1 MSIFSFII
9 AGILILLT
17 ILGLISAIKNRDASA
32 SFVSIILLFIA
43 FVPAYFGYMQ
53 MNLVGTVEYASAVK
67 IGEDE
72 FGTIK
77 YQFTVKVRN
86 KDGGQD
92 TVVWTGIQNDERYA
106 DAEAAVNSNVDNAAG
121 EAKLF
126 KYKRCE
132 IQ

>member
-1 MSIFSFII
+1 MSIFLFII

-17 ILGLISAIKNRDASA
+17 LLGLISAIKNRDVSA
-32 SFVSIILLFIA
+32 SFISIISLFIA

-72 FGTIK
+72 FGTMK

-92 TVVWTGIQNDERYA
+92 TIVWTGIQNDERYA
-106 DAEAAVNSNVDNAAG
+106 DAEAEENSNVDNAAG

>member
-1 MSIFSFII
+1 MSIFLFII

-17 ILGLISAIKNRDASA
+17 LLGLISAIKNRDVSA
-32 SFVSIILLFIA
+32 SFISIILLFIA

-72 FGTIK
+72 FGTMK

-92 TVVWTGIQNDERYA
+92 TIVWTGIQNDERYA
-106 DAEAAVNSNVDNAAG
+106 DANAAANPNVDNAAG

>member
-9 AGILILLT
+9 AGILTLLT
-17 ILGLISAIKNRDASA
+17 ILGLISAIKNRDVSA
-32 SFVSIILLFIA
+32 SFISIILLFIA

-92 TVVWTGIQNDERYA
+92 TIVWTGIQNDERYV
-106 DAEAAVNSNVDNAAG
+106 DASAAANPNVDNAAG

>member
-9 AGILILLT
+9 AGILTLLT
-17 ILGLISAIKNRDASA
+17 ILGLISAIKNRDVSA
-32 SFVSIILLFIA
+32 SFISIILLFIA

-92 TVVWTGIQNDERYA
+92 TIVWTGIQNDERYA
-106 DAEAAVNSNVDNAAG
+106 DANAAANPNVDNAAG

>member
-1 MSIFSFII
+1 MSIFLFII

-17 ILGLISAIKNRDASA
+17 LLGLISAIKNRDVSA
-32 SFVSIILLFIA
+32 SFISIILLFIA

-53 MNLVGTVEYASAVK
+53 MNLVGTVEYATAVK

-77 YQFTVKVRN
+77 YQFIVKVRN

-92 TVVWTGIQNDERYA
+92 TIVWTGIQNDERYA
-106 DAEAAVNSNVDNAAG
+106 DANAAANPNVDNAAG

>member
-1 MSIFSFII
+1 MSIFLFII

-32 SFVSIILLFIA
+32 IFISIILLFIA

-77 YQFTVKVRN
+77 YQFIVKVRN

-92 TVVWTGIQNDERYA
+92 TIVWTGIQNDERYA
-106 DAEAAVNSNVDNAAG
+106 DANAAANPNVDNAAG

>member
-32 SFVSIILLFIA
+32 SFISIILLFIA

-72 FGTIK
+72 FGTVK

-86 KDGGQD
+86 KDGRQD
-92 TVVWTGIQNDERYA
+92 TIVWTGIQNDERYA
-106 DAEAAVNSNVDNAAG
+106 DAEAAANPNVDNAAG

>member
-17 ILGLISAIKNRDASA
+17 LLGLISAIKNRDVSA
-32 SFVSIILLFIA
+32 SFISIILLFIA

-72 FGTIK
+72 FGTMK

-86 KDGGQD
+86 KDDGQD
-92 TVVWTGIQNDERYA
+92 TIVWTGIQNDERYA
-106 DAEAAVNSNVDNAAG
+106 DANAAANPNVDNAAG

>member
-17 ILGLISAIKNRDASA
+17 LLGLISAVKNRDVSA
-32 SFVSIILLFIA
+32 SFISIILLFIA

-72 FGTIK
+72 FGTMK

-86 KDGGQD
+86 KDGRQD
-92 TVVWTGIQNDERYA
+92 TIIWTGIQNDERYA
-106 DAEAAVNSNVDNAAG
+106 DANAAANPNVDNAAG

>member
-17 ILGLISAIKNRDASA
+17 LLGLISAVKNRDVSA
-32 SFVSIILLFIA
+32 SFISIILLFIA

-86 KDGGQD
+86 KNGGQD
-92 TVVWTGIQNDERYA
+92 TIVWTGIQNDERYA
-106 DAEAAVNSNVDNAAG
+106 DANAAANPNVDNAAG

>member
-1 MSIFSFII
+1 MSIFLFII
-9 AGILILLT
+9 AGILTLLT
-17 ILGLISAIKNRDASA
+17 ILGLISAIKNRDVSA
-32 SFVSIILLFIA
+32 SFISIILLFIA

-92 TVVWTGIQNDERYA
+92 TIVWTGIQNDERYA
-106 DAEAAVNSNVDNAAG
+106 DANAAENSNVDNAAG

>member
-17 ILGLISAIKNRDASA
+17 LLGLISAIKNRDVSA
-32 SFVSIILLFIA
+32 SFISIILLFIA

-72 FGTIK
+72 FGTMK

-92 TVVWTGIQNDERYA
+92 TIVWTGIQNDERYA
-106 DAEAAVNSNVDNAAG
+106 DAEAAENSNIDNATG

>member
-1 MSIFSFII
+1 MSIFLFII

-17 ILGLISAIKNRDASA
+17 LLGLISAIKNRDVSA
-32 SFVSIILLFIA
+32 SFISIILLFIA

-72 FGTIK
+72 FGTMK

-92 TVVWTGIQNDERYA
+92 TIVWTGIQNDERYA
-106 DAEAAVNSNVDNAAG
+106 DAEAAENSNVDNAAG

>member
-17 ILGLISAIKNRDASA
+17 LLGLISAIKNRDVSA
-32 SFVSIILLFIA
+32 SFISIILLFIA

-77 YQFTVKVRN
+77 YQFIVKVRN

-92 TVVWTGIQNDERYA
+92 TIVWTGIQNDERYA
-106 DAEAAVNSNVDNAAG
+106 DANAAANPDVDNAAG

>member
-1 MSIFSFII
+1 MSIFLFII

-17 ILGLISAIKNRDASA
+17 LLGLISAIKNRDVSA
-32 SFVSIILLFIA
+32 SFISIILLFIA
-43 FVPAYFGYMQ
+43 FVPAYFGHMQ

-72 FGTIK
+72 FGTMK

-92 TVVWTGIQNDERYA
+92 TIVWTGIQNDERYA
-106 DAEAAVNSNVDNAAG
+106 DANAAENSNVDNAAG

>member
-17 ILGLISAIKNRDASA
+17 LLGLISAIKNRDVSA
-32 SFVSIILLFIA
+32 SFISIILLFIA

-92 TVVWTGIQNDERYA
+92 TIVWTGIQNDERYA
-106 DAEAAVNSNVDNAAG
+106 DANAATNPNVDNAAG

>member
-1 MSIFSFII
+1 MSIFLFII

-17 ILGLISAIKNRDASA
+17 LLGLISAIKNRDASA
-32 SFVSIILLFIA
+32 IFISIILLFIA

-72 FGTIK
+72 FGTMK

-86 KDGGQD
+86 KDGRQD
-92 TVVWTGIQNDERYA
+92 TIVWTGIQNDERYA
-106 DAEAAVNSNVDNAAG
+106 DAEAAESSNVDNAAG

>member
-32 SFVSIILLFIA
+32 SFISIILLFIA

-92 TVVWTGIQNDERYA
+92 TIVWTGIQNDERYA
-106 DAEAAVNSNVDNAAG
+106 DANAAANPTVDNAAE

>member
-9 AGILILLT
+9 AGILTLLT
-17 ILGLISAIKNRDASA
+17 ILGLISAIKNRDTSVI
-32 SFVSIILLFIA
+32 FIYIILLFIA

-92 TVVWTGIQNDERYA
+92 TIVWTGIQNDERYA
-106 DAEAAVNSNVDNAAG
+106 DAEAAVNPNVDNAAG

>member
-1 MSIFSFII
+1 MSIFLFII

-17 ILGLISAIKNRDASA
+17 LLGLISAIKNRDASA
-32 SFVSIILLFIA
+32 SFISIILLFIA

-106 DAEAAVNSNVDNAAG
+106 DANAAANPNVDNAAG

>member
-32 SFVSIILLFIA
+32 SFISIILLFIA

-92 TVVWTGIQNDERYA
+92 TIVWTGIQNDERYA
-106 DAEAAVNSNVDNAAG
+106 DAKAASNPNVDNAAG

>member
-1 MSIFSFII
+1 MSIFLFII

-17 ILGLISAIKNRDASA
+17 LLGLISAIKNRDVSA
-32 SFVSIILLFIA
+32 SFISIILLFIA

-72 FGTIK
+72 FGTMK

-92 TVVWTGIQNDERYA
+92 TIVWTGIQNDERYA
-106 DAEAAVNSNVDNAAG
+106 DANAAANPNVDNAAE

>member
-1 MSIFSFII
+1 MSIFLFII

-17 ILGLISAIKNRDASA
+17 LLGLISAIKNRDVSA
-32 SFVSIILLFIA
+32 IFISIILLFIA

-86 KDGGQD
+86 KDDGQD
-92 TVVWTGIQNDERYA
+92 TIVWTGIQNDERYA
-106 DAEAAVNSNVDNAAG
+106 DAEAAVNPNVDNAAG

>member
-32 SFVSIILLFIA
+32 SFISIILLFIA

-92 TVVWTGIQNDERYA
+92 TIVWTGIQNDERYV
-106 DAEAAVNSNVDNAAG
+106 DASAAANPNVDNAAG

>member
-17 ILGLISAIKNRDASA
+17 LLGLISAIKNRDVSA
-32 SFVSIILLFIA
+32 SFISIILLFIA

-53 MNLVGTVEYASAVK
+53 MNLVGTVEYATAVK

-92 TVVWTGIQNDERYA
+92 TIVWTGIQNDERYA
-106 DAEAAVNSNVDNAAG
+106 DANAAANPNVDNAAG

>member
-9 AGILILLT
+9 AGILTLLT
-17 ILGLISAIKNRDASA
+17 ILGLISAIKNRDTSA
-32 SFVSIILLFIA
+32 IFISIILLFIA

-72 FGTIK
+72 FGTMK

-92 TVVWTGIQNDERYA
+92 TIVWTGIQNDERYA
-106 DAEAAVNSNVDNAAG
+106 DANAAENSNVDNAAG

>member
-32 SFVSIILLFIA
+32 SFISIILLFIA

-86 KDGGQD
+86 KDGRQD
-92 TVVWTGIQNDERYA
+92 TIVWTGIQNDERYA
-106 DAEAAVNSNVDNAAG
+106 DAEAAANPNVDNAAG

>member
-17 ILGLISAIKNRDASA
+17 LLGLISAVKNRDVSA
-32 SFVSIILLFIA
+32 SFISIILLFIA

-72 FGTIK
+72 FGTMK

-92 TVVWTGIQNDERYA
+92 TIVWTGIQNDERYA
-106 DAEAAVNSNVDNAAG
+106 DANAAANPSVDNAAG

>member
-17 ILGLISAIKNRDASA
+17 LLGLISAIKNRDVSA
-32 SFVSIILLFIA
+32 SFISIILLFIA

-77 YQFTVKVRN
+77 YQFIVKVRN

-92 TVVWTGIQNDERYA
+92 TIIWTGIQNDERYV
-106 DAEAAVNSNVDNAAG
+106 DANAAANPNVDNAAG

>member
-9 AGILILLT
+9 AGILTLLT
-17 ILGLISAIKNRDASA
+17 ILGLISAIKNRDVSA
-32 SFVSIILLFIA
+32 SFISIILLFIA

-72 FGTIK
+72 FGTMK

-92 TVVWTGIQNDERYA
+92 TIVWTGIQNDERYA
-106 DAEAAVNSNVDNAAG
+106 DANAAANPDVDNAAG